1 MFSDIKTERLRLSQL
16 QAADIPNI
24 VSYASN
30 KKVADMTMNI
40 PHPYKEEDAI
50 YWINSANEGFKR
62 RTQFT
67 FRVAIKE
74 SNKFIGGMGLK
85 IDNRFN
91 KAELGYWIGEPYWG
105 NGYATEAAGAV
116 LSFGFEVL
124 NLNKIFA
131 THLIDNPAS
140 GKVMKK
146 NGMIKEAELVE
157 HFRKDEKYLTVVQY
171 RLTRKEYEERK
182 M

>member
-1 MFSDIKTERLRLSQL
+1 MFSEIKTARLKLGQL
-16 QAADIPNI
+16 KSIDIPRI
-24 VSYASN
+24 VEFAGN

-50 YWINSANEGFKR
+50 FWINAANQGFIK
-62 RTQFT
+62 RTQYT
-67 FRVAIKE
+67 FRIALKGNDE
-74 SNKFIGGMGLK
+74 FIGGMGLK

-157 HFRKDEKYLTVVQY
+157 HFRKDEKYLTVIQY

-182 M
+182 I